1 MAAPILLAVLGALVI
16 SQVLGGQALERLAVF
31 S

>member
-1 MAAPILLAVLGALVI
+1 MAAPILLSLLGALVI
-16 SQVLGGQALERLAVF
+16 AQVLGGQALERLQVF